1 MNVLLTGHR
10 GFIGSQLLKALEE
23 KGHYVSTYEWSDGA
37 MPSVIDQD
45 WVIHVGAISSTTEKD
60 VEKIMRQNVDF
71 TEQLY
76 HACKTFGV
84 NFQFSSSASVYGLVS
99 TFKEDAPVDPK
110 TPYAWSKYLGERY
123 INRHM
128 GGNTTQI
135 FRYFNVYG
143 PEGEEHKGNQASP
156 FYKFTK
162 QARGGVGK
170 IQVFDGSNNYHRD
183 FIHVSQIV
191 DMHLRFLDVKESGT
205 WNFGTGSTRTFLDVA
220 TEIGKKYPS
229 QISFVSMPKELEN
242 SYQKYTCADMT
253 KTNKTLLASV

>member
-1 MNVLLTGHR
+1 
-10 GFIGSQLLKALEE
+10 
-23 KGHYVSTYEWSDGA
+23 
-37 MPSVIDQD
+37 
-45 WVIHVGAISSTTEKD
+45 
-60 VEKIMRQNVDF
+60 
-71 TEQLY
+71 
-76 HACKTFGV
+76 
-84 NFQFSSSASVYGLVS
+84 
-99 TFKEDAPVDPK
+99 
-110 TPYAWSKYLGERY
+110 
-123 INRHM
+123 M

-143 PEGEEHKGNQASP
+143 PEGEEHKGDQASP

-162 QARGGVGK
+162 QARGGIGK

-191 DMHLRFLDVKESGT
+191 NMHLRFLEVKESGT

-229 QISFVSMPKELEN
+229 QISFVSMPKELEE

-253 KTNKTLLASV
+253 KTLTTLDKL